1 MLDSKNFSKKDYEK
15 LIKKLSKS
23 EDYKQNQ
30 MQIDCINKVLIE
42 HADVPETLINWL
54 IDSVKENTILEFKE
68 TYKKNTDI

>member
-15 LIKKLSKS
+15 LIKKSSKS

-30 MQIDCINKVLIE
+30 MQIDCIKKVLIE

>member
-30 MQIDCINKVLIE
+30 MQIDCIKKVLIE